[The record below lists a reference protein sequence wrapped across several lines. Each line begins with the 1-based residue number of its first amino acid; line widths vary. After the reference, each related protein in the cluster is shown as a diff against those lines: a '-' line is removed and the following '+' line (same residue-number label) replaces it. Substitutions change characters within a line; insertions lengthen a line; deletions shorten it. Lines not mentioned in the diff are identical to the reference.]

1 MTSIKIFEKFNLTVD
16 EHLLDDNEL
25 EKLFYSIAS
34 KKDIFMYE
42 YNKNRKK
49 IVEYS
54 WNLDKKSK
62 EEFKKIEEEEGDY
75 ETKAITINGDSIE
88 KKVLLKKRKNKKKTF

>member
-1 MTSIKIFEKFNLTVD
+1 MNLKVEEHILDYD
-16 EHLLDDNEL
+16 ELK
-25 EKLFYSIAS
+25 KLFYTIAS

-54 WNLDKKSK
+54 WHLNEKDKK
-62 EEFKKIEEEEGDY
+62 EFKKIEEKEGDY
-75 ETKAITINGDSIE
+75 ETKEITINGDSID
-88 KKVLLKKRKNKKKTF
+88 KVLLKKKKK